1 MADTTN
7 DPSRRSRATGAPPKT
22 KAVRKSAG
30 KAPSKAPGK
39 AAARGSG
46 HDGAAAAAAGGVL
59 PVVTD
64 DDLYLTGEAERAIY
78 NRLSRLEGQVRGVKK
93 MLAERKSCDEML
105 VQISALK
112 QAVNGVAAEL
122 LQAHMETCVL
132 GRVEAG
138 QGRQALASLRGALAK
153 VMKHG

>member
-1 MADTTN
+1 MRNGIPGEKDVRPTARKK
-7 DPSRRSRATGAPPKT
+7 SSQAA
-22 KAVRKSAG
+22 KAEGKKS
-30 KAPSKAPGK
+30 
-39 AAARGSG
+39 
-46 HDGAAAAAAGGVL
+46 L
-59 PVVTD
+59 PTIESSA

-93 MLAERKSCDEML
+93 MLAEHKSCDEML

-132 GRVEAG
+132 GRIEAG
-138 QGRQALASLRGALAK
+138 EGAHALTSLRNALAK

>member
-1 MADTTN
+1 MIDADDN
-7 DPSRRSRATGAPPKT
+7 ELPKRDGRTGAR
-22 KAVRKSAG
+22 RKL
-30 KAPSKAPGK
+30 
-39 AAARGSG
+39 AARKRAPRRTTGE
-46 HDGAAAAAAGGVL
+46 DAMGAE
-59 PVVTD
+59 D
-64 DDLYLTGEAERAIY
+64 IYLTGESERAIY

-93 MLAERKSCDEML
+93 MLAEHKSCDEML

-112 QAVNGVAAEL
+112 QAVNGIAAEL

-138 QGRQALASLRGALAK
+138 EGKQALASLRSALAK

>member
-1 MADTTN
+1 MDLTAAAA
-7 DPSRRSRATGAPPKT
+7 SGAPPET
-22 KAVRKSAG
+22 GELYLSG
-30 KAPSKAPGK
+30 KAE
-39 AAARGSG
+39 RG
-46 HDGAAAAAAGGVL
+46 
-59 PVVTD
+59 
-64 DDLYLTGEAERAIY
+64 IY
-78 NRLSRLEGQVRGVKK
+78 NRLSRLEGQVRGVKR
-93 MLAERKSCDEML
+93 MLADRKSCDDML

-138 QGRQALASLRGALAK
+138 EGRQALSSLRSALGK

>member
-1 MADTTN
+1 MTKAATGAGTVKGRTQKETTQRAKTGG
-7 DPSRRSRATGAPPKT
+7 PARRSRKN
-22 KAVRKSAG
+22 
-30 KAPSKAPGK
+30 
-39 AAARGSG
+39 
-46 HDGAAAAAAGGVL
+46 VL
-59 PVVTD
+59 PVIPSK

-93 MLAERKSCDEML
+93 MLADHKSCDDML
-105 VQISALK
+105 VQVSALK
-112 QAVNGVAAEL
+112 QAVNGIAAEL

-138 QGRQALASLRGALAK
+138 EGQRALASLRDALAK

>member
-1 MADTTN
+1 MTDTN
-7 DPSRRSRATGAPPKT
+7 DDAPPPPT
-22 KAVRKSAG
+22 PVRRTPPARTG
-30 KAPSKAPGK
+30 TGK
-39 AAARGSG
+39 AASTGGSK
-46 HDGAAAAAAGGVL
+46 GASKGASKRAQRQAGASDAVPGAG
-59 PVVTD
+59 PED
-64 DDLYLTGEAERAIY
+64 IYLTGEAERAIY

-122 LQAHMETCVL
+122 LQAHMQTCVL
-132 GRVEAG
+132 GRVEIG
-138 QGRQALASLRGALAK
+138 DGERALASLRSALAK

>member
-1 MADTTN
+1 MAEN
-7 DPSRRSRATGAPPKT
+7 NGHRPK
-22 KAVRKSAG
+22 RKR
-30 KAPSKAPGK
+30 
-39 AAARGSG
+39 AAATKVARTAGRGRARPAVG
-46 HDGAAAAAAGGVL
+46 ATDGADGRWNGL
-59 PVVTD
+59 PVLD
-64 DDLYLTGEAERAIY
+64 DGLYLTSDAERAVY

-93 MLAERKSCDEML
+93 MLADHKSCDDML

-138 QGRQALASLRGALAK
+138 EGRQALASLRSALAK

>member
-1 MADTTN
+1 M
-7 DPSRRSRATGAPPKT
+7 K
-22 KAVRKSAG
+22 
-30 KAPSKAPGK
+30 K
-39 AAARGSG
+39 AAARAGTVKAG
-46 HDGAAAAAAGGVL
+46 TRRETTQLPKKGAPPGRRRKSALPAASSA
-59 PVVTD
+59 

-93 MLAERKSCDEML
+93 MLAAHKSCDDML
-105 VQISALK
+105 VQVSALK
-112 QAVNGVAAEL
+112 QAVNGIAAEL

-138 QGRQALASLRGALAK
+138 EGQRALASLRDALAR